1 VRSCGAGL
9 EGVVLSPLKSFSWT
23 LALRYLNPLR
33 TFVSII
39 TLISLLGVAAGVMV
53 LIVVLSVHAGFERN
67 LKEILLGYAPHVRV
81 ESVYGSGIADWEEME
96 SDLTKQEG
104 ILGAYALIE
113 GYVMLDAKGWRQPVS
128 FRAINAQNETQVEG
142 LAELLDITEHP
153 TSRADMG
160 LDEVAVVSRQ
170 LAESLDLEVGDK
182 LNFIASG
189 NLDAVMDVYRIK
201 QQDRAWVLYEDRLAP
216 FEKLMGEIFR
226 KEGAQ
231 EVVASEKVT
240 EAFRLIQNLVPI
252 NDQEGEPMRTG
263 ERDLIEEI
271 LFGVLDNPERQ
282 EAGSDF
288 FMAGTQ
294 ERIEGLLTQLREI
307 DLKEADLK
315 AFEGIEEFVTPVE
328 LTVHGIYKDTKRS
341 QGPHAFVPLPIGQ
354 QLKGL
359 KGAVEAIGVRVEDP
373 YHAQIAE
380 NALKGKLGDQ
390 WLVRSWMKTHEQQ
403 FQLVKTEKVMMS
415 FALSFITI
423 LSAFSITAVMYTVTI
438 QKRQEIGVMKALG
451 ARPSQIV
458 RVFLYQG
465 IIVGIAGSLTGLA
478 LGLLAVH
485 YRGVIVQILRG
496 IGIDPFP
503 PEFHGMSELPAR
515 IIPEQIA
522 IICVVAVIL
531 CIIAALIPA
540 LSAAFRDPAKSLRNL

>member
-1 VRSCGAGL
+1 
-9 EGVVLSPLKSFSWT
+9 LKSFSWT